1 MVTGFFLFL
10 VTGTQTILKIP
21 ARLLIVSRNNSRDS
35 EGCGL
40 LCAHGK
46 RSGILQ

>member
-21 ARLLIVSRNNSRDS
+21 ARLLIVSRNKPRDS
-35 EGCGL
+35 EG
-40 LCAHGK
+40 CAHGK